1 LDDLVQARLKG
12 EFMKVEPARVE
23 YMDVSPL
30 QLVSVAAGLIPFL
43 EHDDA
48 NRALM
53 GSNMQRQAVPLLTT
67 EVPWVATGLEYRAAK
82 DSGVVVVAR
91 RSGTVTYT
99 EANEI
104 VVGDEVYPLKKFIR
118 SNAGTTVNQRPL
130 VKKGDKVKAG
140 QVIADG
146 MATRAGELSLGR
158 NVLVAFMPW
167 EGYNFEDAILIS
179 QRLVKEDAYTSL
191 HIEEFE
197 IGARDTKLGKEEV
210 TRDIPNVGE
219 DALKNLGEDGIV
231 PAARPGQILV
241 DHSTVGPST
250 SRRIAEAAEAIGAS
264 FLDAPISGGVERAA
278 NGTLTIMVGGDQG
291 AFERAHPVFEAF
303 GANIRHV
310 GISGAGSVV
319 KLVNQLLCG
328 VHSQVAAE
336 ALLLGVRGG
345 ADPRVLLEILGTSWG
360 TSFML
365 SRNGP
370 VMVERDFANAR
381 APLRLYVK
389 DLHLIREFARE
400 IGSPAPLG
408 DLTTEIFQE
417 ASNKGMGELDVSCL
431 VLPLEERARAQV
443 SKSGSQARPVAGEL

>member
-1 LDDLVQARLKG
+1 
-12 EFMKVEPARVE
+12 MKV
-23 YMDVSPL
+23 
-30 QLVSVAAGLIPFL
+30 G
-43 EHDDA
+43 
-48 NRALM
+48 
-53 GSNMQRQAVPLLTT
+53 
-67 EVPWVATGLEYRAAK
+67 
-82 DSGVVVVAR
+82 
-91 RSGTVTYT
+91 
-99 EANEI
+99 
-104 VVGDEVYPLKKFIR
+104 FI
-118 SNAGTTVNQRPL
+118 G
-130 VKKGDKVKAG
+130 
-140 QVIADG
+140 
-146 MATRAGELSLGR
+146 LGR
-158 NVLVAFMPW
+158 MGMPM
-167 EGYNFEDAILIS
+167 S
-179 QRLVKEDAYTSL
+179 QRLLKAGFYLTVHNRSRGKV
-191 HIEEFE
+191 EELARL
-197 IGARDTKLGKEEV
+197 GAHPAFSPAEV
-210 TRDIPNVGE
+210 SRASDIVLTCLPDVPTVENVF
-219 DALKNLGEDGIV
+219 LGEDGIV